1 MGCMYLQEKPSGS
14 WAFSYGSYGVN
25 HRLLQHLCSLLQLL
39 DDGNVLGTYAFA
51 LAALDA
57 VAGLALAPGGEAVV
71 ALGPLGWV
79 FMALN
84 TPGMGM
90 PWGQP
95 FTQYWQLVQGMLGRL
110 TRASRAW
117 ATTAC
122 SWAERG
128 LNSFMVARF
137 CSICSKVDMPES
149 TVIIPSKEAAKRSAQ
164 EGRFFSG
171 AAAFS
176 TWARPAGRP

>member
-1 MGCMYLQEKPSGS
+1 
-14 WAFSYGSYGVN
+14 
-25 HRLLQHLCSLLQLL
+25 
-39 DDGNVLGTYAFA
+39 
-51 LAALDA
+51 
-57 VAGLALAPGGEAVV
+57 
-71 ALGPLGWV
+71 
-79 FMALN
+79 MALN

-128 LNSFMVARF
+128 LNSFMVAKF

-149 TVIIPSKEAAKRSAQ
+149 TVMIPSREAAKRSAQ

-176 TWARPAGRP
+176 TWATVSGGLASRPPLTGSMMITGLLCLRATS